1 MSSAGGPLPIK
12 QKIALDEAIKM
23 ESNPSPEPRSISDSI
38 GASDNLLYIYT
49 SGTTGLPKAVI
60 IKHIRLCKLIDEAD
74 LEHVTLHCLY
84 TRVTLNIKDSGSQ
97 TVGKG
102 VPMDLCSALIKQF
115 SEQHFRTC
123 AHGRTYPH
131 VRMWGAVRNFCNFY
145 CAGGVRCGMVKE
157 MPPHPHFNSGK
168 NLGKFLSIFP
178 NFSKKVFPHHTVP
191 HNSLKKF
198 LRTAPHPTSLIFFC
212 TRTAP
217 HIRLP
222 LNSCFVKE
230 F

>member
-1 MSSAGGPLPIK
+1 MYSIAVCEIQEDLVEQRSSFEFFCFRSSDISSEDEEQRKMSSAGGPLPIK

-102 VPMDLCSALIKQF
+102 VP
-115 SEQHFRTC
+115 
-123 AHGRTYPH
+123 
-131 VRMWGAVRNFCNFY
+131 
-145 CAGGVRCGMVKE
+145 
-157 MPPHPHFNSGK
+157 
-168 NLGKFLSIFP
+168 
-178 NFSKKVFPHHTVP
+178 
-191 HNSLKKF
+191 
-198 LRTAPHPTSLIFFC
+198 
-212 TRTAP
+212 
-217 HIRLP
+217 IRVIP
-222 LNSCFVKE
+222 F
-230 F
+230 